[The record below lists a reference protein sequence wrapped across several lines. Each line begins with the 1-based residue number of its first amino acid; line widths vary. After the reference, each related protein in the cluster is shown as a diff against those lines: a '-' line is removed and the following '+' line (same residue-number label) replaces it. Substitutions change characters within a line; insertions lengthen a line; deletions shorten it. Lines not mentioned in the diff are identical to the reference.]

1 MRPPFLKLDHLQALS
16 DDIGLLEHAR
26 LAKPRRDCGY
36 TTDDNG
42 RMLAVLA
49 RTDLRGLGGERVEA
63 TGLRLCRV
71 ALAYLQ
77 QASLPRAHGFRN
89 RLSFERRWLDSR
101 GSDDSY
107 GRALWGLGAL
117 AARSIDTDLK
127 ESAHR
132 LFWANYRLESP
143 YPRSVVYAVLG
154 AVEMAEADGSVE
166 LYAQLRKWLAQ
177 LRPHSKRRWAWP
189 ESKLTYDNARY
200 PEALIGAGR
209 ILSDQAAVS
218 EGLALL
224 RWLVEVERI
233 TPDGHFSWTPT
244 SGRSIANMDPGF
256 DQQPL
261 EAWAMIDA
269 ASVAASL
276 DGSHWFDVAE
286 TARSWFLGAN
296 DLGVEM
302 VDPET
307 GGGFDGLT
315 PTGPNLN
322 QGAESTLAAVAAM
335 SGAYAG
341 AHPA

>member
-1 MRPPFLKLDHLQALS
+1 MNRHFLRLDHLRTLT
-16 DDIGLLEHAR
+16 DEIGLLEHAR
-26 LAKPRRDCGY
+26 LATPRRDRGY

-77 QASLPRAHGFRN
+77 QAALPRGHGFRN
-89 RLSFERRWLDSR
+89 RLSFDRRWLDSR

-107 GRALWGLGAL
+107 GRALWGLGTL
-117 AARSIDTDLK
+117 AARSIDTDLR

-132 LFWANYRLESP
+132 LFWANIRLESP
-143 YPRSVVYAVLG
+143 YSRSVVYAVLG
-154 AVEMAEADGSVE
+154 AVEMAAVDESVE
-166 LYAQLRKWLAQ
+166 LNSQLREWLGQ
-177 LRPHSKRRWAWP
+177 LRRRSSPRWAWP
-189 ESKLTYDNARY
+189 ETKLTYDNARY
-200 PEALIGAGR
+200 PEALIAAGR
-209 ILSDQAAVS
+209 VLSDQGAVE
-218 EGLALL
+218 EGLGLL
-224 RWLVEVERI
+224 SWLVEVESN
-233 TPDGHFSWTPT
+233 TPDGHFSWTPVG
-244 SGRSIANMDPGF
+244 GRSLANMEPGF

-269 ASVAASL
+269 ASVAARV

-302 VDPET
+302 VDRVT

-315 PTGPNLN
+315 ATGPNLN
-322 QGAESTLAAVAAM
+322 QGAESTLAAVASM

-341 AHPA
+341 AHPG

>member
-1 MRPPFLKLDHLQALS
+1 MNPPFLKLDHLQALS

-49 RTDLRGLGGERVEA
+49 RTDLRGLGGERGEA
-63 TGLRLCRV
+63 AGLRLCRV

-77 QASLPRAHGFRN
+77 QASLPRSHGFRN
-89 RLSFERRWLDSR
+89 RLSYERRWLDSR

-117 AARSIDTDLK
+117 AARSIDTDLR

-143 YPRSVVYAVLG
+143 YSRSVAYAVLG
-154 AVEMAEADGSVE
+154 AVEMAEVDGSVE
-166 LYAQLRKWLAQ
+166 LHSQLRKWLAQ
-177 LRPHSKRRWAWP
+177 LRLQPNRRWVWP

-209 ILSDQAAVS
+209 VLSDQGAVA

-224 RWLVEVERI
+224 RWLVDVERI
-233 TPDGHFSWTPT
+233 TPEGHFSWTPVG
-244 SGRSIANMDPGF
+244 GRSIANMDPGF

-269 ASVAASL
+269 ASVAARL